1 MSDIVNT
8 AQTVTVPSVKVKR
21 KGPAP
26 KFRPII
32 YQPPKPKY
40 NVNVIATFAEARERA
55 KKVVG
60 GVWTPEKVEELKRL
74 IADGESL
81 VDLGEHFGTTPEAVR
96 GACYRNKIQP
106 PPLRRSRKKYEYHK
120 ENNARIIEMMD
131 AGMQPKE
138 IAGELDM
145 LVSAVYQIMYMER
158 KRRRN
163 NEQHQ
168 SDC

>member
-21 KGPAP
+21 HGPTP

-32 YQPPKPKY
+32 YVPPKPKY
-40 NVNVIATFAEARERA
+40 NVNVIATFAEAREHA
-55 KKVVG
+55 KRSVG
-60 GVWTPEKVEELKRL
+60 GVWTQDKVEELKRL
-74 IADGESL
+74 IADGASL

-96 GACYRNKIQP
+96 GACYRNKIQS

-120 ENNARIIEMMD
+120 ENKARIIELMD

-138 IAGELDM
+138 IAGEMDM
-145 LVSAVYQIMYMER
+145 VLSAVYQIMYMER
-158 KRRRN
+158 NRRKA
-163 NEQHQ
+163 NEGI
-168 SDC
+168 SEN